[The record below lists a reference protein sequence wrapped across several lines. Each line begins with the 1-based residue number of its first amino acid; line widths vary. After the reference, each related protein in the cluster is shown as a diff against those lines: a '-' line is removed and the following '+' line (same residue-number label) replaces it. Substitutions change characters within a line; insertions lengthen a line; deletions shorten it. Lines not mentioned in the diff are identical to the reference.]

1 VTKTPDTISQEMR
14 AKLSI
19 TAPGFSMELG
29 TPERK
34 MLDAV
39 AESISECYIDQYLL
53 GSLLDVEA
61 KAGLELE
68 QFVGIFGYGRLQGKK
83 SQGIVRVELTTA
95 NAQDIPVNLG
105 TQFYTRQGLP
115 GTSNPLYFSAK
126 APSVI
131 PAGTY
136 VTDVPVECTIVGT
149 AGNVPPDSIVYLGEI
164 IGASSVT
171 NLTSMTGG
179 VDPESDDELRQR
191 FKDTFMR
198 NVAGTEDWY
207 LGLAYQN
214 ASISKALCIGPIR
227 KYATQINVPSAT
239 LTLPV
244 SADVKYAWPGGES
257 VFKNL
262 GQTDEA
268 FYRPIDDYV
277 FVSGSSP
284 QIQRVSTGV
293 MVEDDVIDVEFEYTT
308 RSSRNDPLNGICNKV
323 DVFVNGASPLSVTER
338 TIVPAQTLST
348 NPADPL
354 YIGNFARVG
363 TAGTP
368 SATNRFM
375 RLGSVPVLSF
385 PSSIVVGT
393 TNFQQGNH
401 YHVLRGITLDAGS
414 LREVAGLEWL
424 PAGPAV
430 NTPLTL
436 TYVYNRV
443 PEILQAVVKKGKQ
456 LTTDV
461 LVHQASYA
469 YLKIFLSIEYD
480 RGFVVSQ
487 VVNAIQDRMRGYFA
501 GMPYGAWLEISD
513 LTLSVHQVIGVD
525 NVALTTAAEDPN
537 NYGIWVFADS
547 SDTVPLSIETED
559 FKLVDNQLPIFVEAV
574 CLRRPNR

>member
-83 SQGIVRVELTTA
+83 SQGVVRVELTTA

-126 APSVI
+126 QASVI

-262 GQTDEA
+262 GQADEA

-284 QIQRVSTGV
+284 QIQRVATGV
-293 MVEDDVIDVEFEYTT
+293 MVEGEVIDVEFEYTT

-323 DVFVNGASPLSVTER
+323 DVFVNGASPLSVVER

-385 PSSIVVGT
+385 PSSVVVGV

-401 YHVLRGITLDAGS
+401 YHVLRGTTLDAGS

-501 GMPYGAWLEISD
+501 GMPYGSWLEVSD

-547 SDTVPLSIETED
+547 SDTVPLSVETED
-559 FKLVDNQLPIFVEAV
+559 FKLVDNQLPVFVEAV
-574 CLRRPNR
+574 CLRKPNR